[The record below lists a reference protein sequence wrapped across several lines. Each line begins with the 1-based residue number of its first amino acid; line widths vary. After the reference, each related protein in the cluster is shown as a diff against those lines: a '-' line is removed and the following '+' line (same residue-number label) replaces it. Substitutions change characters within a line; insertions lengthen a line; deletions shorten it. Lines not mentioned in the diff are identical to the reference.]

1 MRFPALAMIALVLC
15 AAGPAPA
22 TEDVLWVRAAMI
34 YEGMDV
40 NDSIIELPALME
52 AAESF
57 VGKPVLKGHDWR
69 DPDACIGV
77 ITAVG
82 VRENKKVGNYY
93 LQAIFEIRDAQAISK
108 IRRGLYRLLSIGFMV
123 TGEECSVDR
132 VSMLRCGH
140 RRGMWRFDE
149 NGKLIIYQ
157 MIITEFR
164 GLECS
169 FINVP
174 ACSEAMVQDFSGDP
188 LRLQ

>member
-108 IRRGLYRLLSIGFMV
+108 IRRGLYRLLSI
-123 TGEECSVDR
+123 
-132 VSMLRCGH
+132 
-140 RRGMWRFDE
+140 
-149 NGKLIIYQ
+149 
-157 MIITEFR
+157 
-164 GLECS
+164 
-169 FINVP
+169 
-174 ACSEAMVQDFSGDP
+174 
-188 LRLQ
+188 